1 MYLDRDQGALMN
13 QIAQQ
18 RKLLN
23 ISQAELAG
31 KLDSGP
37 SRISNFEASIR
48 KPNLK
53 TCWVI
58 VNAINELGD
67 NCTFEQVFPN
77 PKQNSNETI

>member
-1 MYLDRDQGALMN
+1 MYLDGNQGALMN

-53 TCWVI
+53 IGRASCRERVCLY
-58 VNAINELGD
+58 V
-67 NCTFEQVFPN
+67 
-77 PKQNSNETI
+77 